1 MEVVNKLGRFIKL
14 EEVSHTIHALFWVRK
29 RDSTK
34 VNEVQSIP
42 MVIVVMD
49 KVHLTSVRME
59 PLRKG

>member
-1 MEVVNKLGRFIKL
+1 LG
-14 EEVSHTIHALFWVRK
+14 TQK